1 MSDSP
6 EVRMAIQDERMR
18 PIMENLQQSRLDQK
32 EMAQQLVNDRKLL
45 NLDESK

>member
-1 MSDSP
+1 
-6 EVRMAIQDERMR
+6 
-18 PIMENLQQSRLDQK
+18 MENLQQSRLDQK